1 MILDAAMLLIRL
13 RPRWYRLLGA
23 GPLALL
29 LALAP
34 SVLYIDHWAEFVSH
48 AGLGHEMSAQE
59 QASHETHCHMG
70 ASTCSEQPAPA
81 SVSVIPLLID
91 LPEPELQMTPLGDA
105 GLDDL
110 SEYIVSPP
118 TEPPRL

>member
-1 MILDAAMLLIRL
+1 MLLIRL

-34 SVLYIDHWAEFVSH
+34 AVLYFDHWAEFAGH
-48 AGLGHEMSAQE
+48 AQEQSAQE
-59 QASHETHCHMG
+59 EARHETHCHIG
-70 ASTCSEQPAPA
+70 AASCSEQPLPA

-91 LPEPELQMTPLGDA
+91 LPEPELQMTALEEVTSI
-105 GLDDL
+105 L
-110 SEYIVSPP
+110 SEIVIAPP
-118 TEPPRL
+118 NEPPRL